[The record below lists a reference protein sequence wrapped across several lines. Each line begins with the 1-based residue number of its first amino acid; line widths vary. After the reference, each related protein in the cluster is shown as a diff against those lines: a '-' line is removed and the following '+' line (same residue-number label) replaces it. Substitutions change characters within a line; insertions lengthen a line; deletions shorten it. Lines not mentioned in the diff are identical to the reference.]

1 MTLLVGAATAG
12 SKQPPTTI
20 VFPVLGPTTYIDD
33 FGQPRSGGP
42 HQGIDILAPRRALAI
57 AAESGKIEFWTHS
70 ATAGCM
76 LYLHGASGTTYLYIH
91 LNNDFTRHDDNRG
104 TCVAG
109 TAYPNGLKDGA
120 KVGAGQVI

>member
-33 FGQPRSGGP
+33 FGQPRPGGP

-57 AAESGKIEFWTHS
+57 AAEPGKIEFWTHS
-70 ATAGCM
+70 ATAGC
-76 LYLHGASGTTYLYIH
+76 
-91 LNNDFTRHDDNRG
+91 
-104 TCVAG
+104 
-109 TAYPNGLKDGA
+109 
-120 KVGAGQVI
+120 